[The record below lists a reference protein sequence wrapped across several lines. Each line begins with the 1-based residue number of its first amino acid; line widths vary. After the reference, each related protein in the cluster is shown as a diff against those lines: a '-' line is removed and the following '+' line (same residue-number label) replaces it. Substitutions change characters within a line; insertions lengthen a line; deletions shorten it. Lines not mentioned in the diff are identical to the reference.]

1 MQAVALLGQAVQ
13 LKHYNNNKKKNP
25 VNIRIS
31 LLNPEF

>member
-1 MQAVALLGQAVQ
+1 VQAVALLGQAVQ
-13 LKHYNNNKKKNP
+13 LKHYNNNKKNP